1 MKRYDEFWKSFLVYL
16 PTGGVISYSVYSGN
30 LLSAIIVG
38 YIGALSI
45 FFVPLLFKRYFKKG
59 NNNV

>member
-1 MKRYDEFWKSFLVYL
+1 MKRYNEFWKSFLVYL
-16 PTGGVISYSVYSGN
+16 PTGGAISYFVYSGN

-45 FFVPLLFKRYFKKG
+45 LFTPQLVKKYLKKQ
-59 NNNV
+59 

>member
-1 MKRYDEFWKSFLVYL
+1 MKRYNEFWKEFWISFLFYL
-16 PTGGVISYSVYSGN
+16 PTGGAISYCVYSGN

-45 FFVPLLFKRYFKKG
+45 FFIPLLFKKFKKQ
-59 NNNV
+59 